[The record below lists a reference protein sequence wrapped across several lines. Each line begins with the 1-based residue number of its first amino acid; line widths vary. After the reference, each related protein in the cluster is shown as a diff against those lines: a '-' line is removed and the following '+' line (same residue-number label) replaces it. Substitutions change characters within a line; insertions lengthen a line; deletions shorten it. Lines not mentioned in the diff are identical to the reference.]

1 MEEVFV
7 CMCVCVFLYLFCVCV
22 CQCEL
27 GCSTLSPTSD
37 GGIWPAAEDEEELG
51 GEALWLE
58 LPVGGVEEEVTA
70 GRIRGGGGW
79 LWGARFWS
87 GRVCRG
93 GGWRRRLGGAE
104 GGAGRSRGG
113 GWEREEGVWVEEGGE
128 EPPAESEGESSIF
141 TSSSSA
147 PPSAGVPSS
156 LLLRGSLCSRLVANC
171 SAAHSLRTS
180 SRLKRRR

>member
-1 MEEVFV
+1 MSV
-7 CMCVCVFLYLFCVCV
+7 CLHANVCECVFLSLLSCVY
-22 CQCEL
+22 QCEL

-37 GGIWPAAEDEEELG
+37 GGICTAAEEEEELG
-51 GEALWLE
+51 GEPLRLE
-58 LPVGGVEEEVTA
+58 LPVEVEEEVTA
-70 GRIRGGGGW
+70 GRMRGGGGW
-79 LWGARFWS
+79 LWGARFCS
-87 GRVCRG
+87 GRVWRG

-128 EPPAESEGESSIF
+128 EPPATSEGESSIL

-147 PPSAGVPSS
+147 PPSVAAAISS
-156 LLLRGSLCSRLVANC
+156 LLLLGSLWSRLVATC
-171 SAAHSLRTS
+171 SAAHSLSTS